1 MGAIIELRFAL
12 CEGSQED
19 YRALL
24 EDIGKAFNSQDSV
37 LEQQYCWLRYEDD
50 GYAFDLMEISRR
62 HPSVGFRAVRDM
74 YLDKD
79 DLYPDRS
86 VAWYQNGE
94 TYSEGLGYNMLS
106 WPNAKEQMKNP
117 SWLLRHIQHVGQAY
131 DQLLGEVKRTVADG
145 GRLDDSAYGLM
156 YDEGDENL
164 CLTEVRITEVRLDG
178 DGNLLAFME
187 RLDGA
192 ELGDGCFPD
201 WFEVSRAMFG
211 DFEST
216 LLSIAEAL
224 LGRKTY

>member
-1 MGAIIELRFAL
+1 MSAIIELRFAL

-19 YRALL
+19 YKALL
-24 EDIGKAFNSQDSV
+24 EDIDKTFGTLDVVQ
-37 LEQQYCWLRYEDD
+37 EQQYCWLRYEDD
-50 GYAFDLMEISRR
+50 GYRNDLKEVSKR

-74 YLDKD
+74 YLDRD

-86 VAWYQNGE
+86 VEWYQDGE

-106 WPNAKEQMKNP
+106 WPNAKAQMKSP

-131 DQLLGEVKRTVADG
+131 DLLLGEMKRTVADG
-145 GRLDDSAYGLM
+145 GRLNDSAYGHM

-164 CLTEVRITEVRLDG
+164 GLTEVRITEVRLDG

-192 ELGDGCFPD
+192 EYRGDCFPD
-201 WFEVSRAMFG
+201 WFEVSRDMFG
-211 DFEST
+211 SFETT

-224 LGRKTY
+224 LGRRTY